1 MTIFS
6 FEIIASLL
14 SLTLLEVVLGVDNVV
29 FLAILSQ
36 RLPAAQASRA
46 RRLGLLM
53 ALGMRLGLLF
63 ALSWLAGLVAPLF
76 TLAGRA
82 FSGRDLVLLAGGLFL
97 VGKATFEIQAK
108 LESGDTD
115 HQPRADHRAPTL
127 GSTVVQI
134 AFVDVVLSL
143 DSVITA
149 VGMAPRLW
157 VMVAAMVLAM
167 ALMVAAADQTTAF
180 IQRHPSMKILG
191 LSFLILIGVMLVG
204 DAMGHH
210 LPRGYVYFA
219 MGFSLAVEFVNIRV
233 RNRSKVGH
241 VQGELDEP
249 ITQPERKGT
258 AKK

>member
-1 MTIFS
+1 MAIFS
-6 FEIIASLL
+6 FEIVASLL
-14 SLTLLEVVLGVDNVV
+14 SLTLLEVVLGIDNVV

-36 RLPAAQASRA
+36 RLPAAQASQA

-53 ALGMRLGLLF
+53 ALGMRLILLF
-63 ALSWLAGLVAPLF
+63 TLSWLAGLVSPLF
-76 TLAGRA
+76 TLAGHA
-82 FSGRDLVLLAGGLFL
+82 FSGRDLMLLAGGLFL

-115 HQPRADHRAPTL
+115 HGPRPGRAKPNL

-134 AFVDVVLSL
+134 AFMDVVLSI

-191 LSFLILIGVMLVG
+191 LAFLILIGVMLVG

-219 MGFSLAVEFVNIRV
+219 MGFSLAVEFINIRV
-233 RNRSKVGH
+233 RKRGNT
-241 VQGELDEP
+241 QAALDEP

-258 AKK
+258 ANK